1 MPGGLIIA
9 SYQQA
14 DVQLK
19 LRTKPE
25 DNCSQL
31 CKYNVCLVSCK
42 CCAKPV
48 LQKFC
53 DDAFFSLSVQY
64 LMSSILA
71 IV

>member
-19 LRTKPE
+19 LRTKPK

-48 LQKFC
+48 LQDF
-53 DDAFFSLSVQY
+53 AH
-64 LMSSILA
+64 
-71 IV
+71 